1 MLLYLHQRY
10 LRKQKI
16 EDKNDPHKSLDFGM
30 DGVMG
35 GKKVESKWAK
45 QRKGPEMS
53 VTDVDAAKS
62 GRKDRGLSLD
72 DMGLGNPYL
81 LPQELN
87 GSGGSIRSLSRSL
100 TDDHD
105 PYRPVNSI
113 KGDGDSTRSR
123 TFNEKGS
130 VYSAARTS
138 MSTERAGLVANAS
151 RMSQSYPKRGDSKM
165 SNEPL
170 SPLSPQDSLSS
181 DTSLARQMQNMNTA
195 RKPSLPN
202 ISETGPRIN
211 VHAPPPPPEK
221 QDLPPPRTSSAAVDT
236 TGPAARK
243 GSLPHIAIPP
253 RMSTQSS
260 DYGDMEVDE
269 IDDAPAPRRVPSLMI
284 DTVDSQQQR
293 LSVQGLNL
301 AGPSGQNQRL
311 SIMGLRPLPPPGPE
325 DNPETRANR
334 IRSFYKEYFDDS
346 KPEPAGA
353 QYQDTYDLDYLTD
366 AAIYDP
372 DTGGFMT
379 AGRGDGRGRADNRPF
394 AEPLGRR
401 AMTPPPGGARTPVGP
416 PHRRQMSANSVGRFG
431 PRATMPKKQLPPPM
445 PLQSLPTPSKLT
457 DNTAIFNAD
466 DFAPPVSYR
475 DRQAGR
481 GTDSPTGSARPYSPS
496 VASHVPLA
504 GSSADLSP
512 MPSPFMMRKSGTYTG
527 LDFAPPSRVR
537 AGDGMSDAGSIR
549 SARSGI
555 SNMRSEALRAG
566 AYRVSRLPPQMVM
579 TRDDLAAQLKPSW
592 DMRKDTTMG

>member
-1 MLLYLHQRY
+1 M
-10 LRKQKI
+10 RKQRI
-16 EDKNDPHKSLDFGM
+16 EDRNDPHKSLDFGM
-30 DGVMG
+30 EGVG
-35 GKKVESKWAK
+35 GKQESKWAK

-53 VTDVDAAKS
+53 VTDVDGSKS
-62 GRKDRGLSLD
+62 TRKDRGLSLD

-81 LPQELN
+81 LPGELA
-87 GSGGSIRSLSRSL
+87 GSGGSIHSMSRSL
-100 TDDHD
+100 KDDHD
-105 PYRPVNSI
+105 PYRPVTFI
-113 KGDGDSTRSR
+113 KGDGDSIRSR
-123 TFNEKGS
+123 AYNEKGS
-130 VYSAARTS
+130 IYSGATS
-138 MSTERAGLVANAS
+138 IHSSTERAGLVANAS
-151 RMSQSYPKRGDSKM
+151 RMSQSFPKRGDSK
-165 SNEPL
+165 L
-170 SPLSPQDSLSS
+170 SGEPLSPQDSIDS
-181 DTSLARQMQNMNTA
+181 DTSLARTMHSQNNGPSG
-195 RKPSLPN
+195 RRSIQQPEPSLPN

-211 VHAPPPPPEK
+211 VHSPPPPPEK
-221 QDLPPPRTSSAAVDT
+221 ELSPPPRTSSAAVDAS
-236 TGPAARK
+236 GPATRK
-243 GSLPHIAIPP
+243 GPLPHIAIPP

-260 DYGDMEVDE
+260 DYGDIEVDE
-269 IDDAPAPRRVPSLMI
+269 IDDVPAPRRVPSLMI
-284 DTVDSQQQR
+284 ETPDRQAQR

-301 AGPSGQNQRL
+301 AEPSMPNNRL
-311 SIMGLRPLPPPGPE
+311 SVMGLRPLPPSGVPE

-372 DTGGFMT
+372 ETGGFAM
-379 AGRGDGRGRADNRPF
+379 AGRPGNGTNRPF

-401 AMTPPPGGARTPVGP
+401 AMTPPPRGARTPVPG
-416 PHRRQMSANSVGRFG
+416 PHRRQMSTQTVGRYG
-431 PRATMPKKQLPPPM
+431 PPRGPMQPKKPLPPPM
-445 PLQSLPTPSKLT
+445 PLKSLPTPHMLKDDT
-457 DNTAIFNAD
+457 FIFTAD

-481 GTDSPTGSARPYSPS
+481 GTDSPTGSLRPYSPS

-504 GSSADLSP
+504 NSMADLSP
-512 MPSPFMMRKSGTYTG
+512 MPSPFQMRKSGTFTA

-555 SNMRSEALRAG
+555 SNIHSEALRAG
-566 AYRVSRLPPQMVM
+566 AYRVSRLPPEMVG

-592 DMRKDTTMG
+592 DMRRDNTMG